1 MIFDMKRWRVEAA
14 VLGVLVLAACTR
26 SPRQEAQPKVAPA
39 RGPAV
44 APPGV
49 VDAAVAMTGPD
60 AAPAMTGRLQPMP
73 PKAALW
79 ADRACLF
86 GAMLKVENDCG
97 CGDAFLCNP
106 TIAAP
111 GVIDLNLRKD
121 TSRLGHCLDCYPWE
135 PGRCMLPTL
144 TPGKWQV
151 QVDGATLL
159 ELEVD
164 ASGKL
169 PDPMCWSAPTP

>member
-1 MIFDMKRWRVEAA
+1 MV
-14 VLGVLVLAACTR
+14 VLGMVVLAACTR
-26 SPRQEAQPKVAPA
+26 SPRQEAQPKLAPA
-39 RGPAV
+39 RSPA
-44 APPGV
+44 APTGGI
-49 VDAAVAMTGPD
+49 DAAVATLGPD
-60 AAPAMTGRLQPMP
+60 AAPAMTGRLLPMP
-73 PKAALW
+73 PKATLW

-86 GAMLKVENDCG
+86 GSMLKVENDCG
-97 CGDAFLCNP
+97 CGDAFLCSP

-111 GVIDLNLRKD
+111 GKIDLHLRKD

-135 PGRCMLPTL
+135 PGRCMLPKL

>member
-1 MIFDMKRWRVEAA
+1 MAVA
-14 VLGVLVLAACTR
+14 VLGGLVLAACTR

-39 RGPAV
+39 RGAV

-49 VDAAVAMTGPD
+49 IDAAVASLGPD

-73 PKAALW
+73 PQATLW

-86 GAMLKVENDCG
+86 GSMLKVENDCG

-106 TIAAP
+106 TIAGP
-111 GVIDLNLRKD
+111 GKLDLHLRKD

-135 PGRCMLPTL
+135 PGRCMLPKL
-144 TPGKWQV
+144 APGKWQV